1 MRDTTH
7 EYLLDLNATQAATRA
22 GYSKRTAQAQ
32 SSRLLSNVM
41 IKAEIARLRREAE
54 IRTKVDL
61 DRILEEYARFAFA
74 GLSKFIR
81 IDQQGQPILDL
92 SRCGPEEL
100 DLLAELRVDG
110 DGRIRR
116 IKIKQL
122 DKLKALEAL
131 GKHLGLGENAGN
143 APPLLPALAEHRPA
157 PAAPDR
163 PRSRS

>member
-1 MRDTTH
+1 MAGKPCLSPSNPCLLTSPPEKPKDHMPGDGRQEISTAFATRPMNTYSTSMRH
-7 EYLLDLNATQAATRA
+7 RLPPRA

-92 SRCGPEEL
+92 SRCGPE
-100 DLLAELRVDG
+100 RT
-110 DGRIRR
+110 
-116 IKIKQL
+116 
-122 DKLKALEAL
+122 
-131 GKHLGLGENAGN
+131 
-143 APPLLPALAEHRPA
+143 RPSCR
-157 PAAPDR
+157 AA
-163 PRSRS
+163 SRWRWPNSTDQN